1 MKIIIAG
8 GGKIGRTLVGQLSLE
23 GYDITLIDTKKSV
36 LEDAVDRFDVM
47 GVQGNCASVPVLK
60 DADIDKADL
69 LIAAIGTDEVNLL
82 CCMTAHMLNPNLH
95 TIARIRNPE
104 YNDQIF
110 HMRDAFALSMV
121 VNPEFKAAVE
131 IERLLRYP
139 GFLRRD
145 SFAKDRAEIVELQ
158 IESDSPLANQSL
170 SRLGSISKVKVLVC
184 AVLRDGKAIT
194 PDGDFI
200 LRNGDRIFVTAPTSN
215 LAMLLKNLGILTRRV
230 KKVMICGGG
239 RISYYLAQRLEKT
252 SMDVSI
258 VEKDY
263 DRCLY
268 LSEMLPKTA
277 VICGDATNTTLMEGA
292 GMDRCDAV
300 VSLTNYDEMNLVI
313 SLYGGTLKIPQ
324 RITKLAHIENRQMFN
339 NLSIGSVIDPKEI
352 CSTSIVRYVRALKN
366 QTDAAI
372 SVHSFADGLVEA
384 EEFRVDETSKH
395 CGIPLKKLKLKKNV
409 LIVCI
414 NHGKDLYIPDGN
426 SVYEVGDTVVIV
438 SSRENNIGR
447 FNEIFEE
454 RRYEL

>member
-8 GGKIGRTLVGQLSLE
+8 GGKIGLTLVGLLSLE

-36 LEDAVDRFDVM
+36 LEDAVNRYDVM
-47 GVQGNCASVPVLK
+47 GVHGNCASVPILK
-60 DADIDKADL
+60 EADIDKTDL
-69 LIAAIGTDEVNLL
+69 LIAAIGTDELNLL
-82 CCMTAHMLNPNLH
+82 CCMTAHKLNPNLH

-110 HMRDAFALSMV
+110 YMRDAFALSMV
-121 VNPEFKAAVE
+121 VNPEYKTAVE

-145 SFAKDRAEIVELQ
+145 SFAKDRAEIVELR
-158 IESDSPLANQSL
+158 IESDSPLADHSL
-170 SRLGSISKVKVLVC
+170 NKLSGISKVKVLVC
-184 AVLRDGKAIT
+184 AVLRDGKAVT

-200 LRNGDRIFVTAPTSN
+200 LKTGDRIFVTAPTSN
-215 LAMLLKNLGILTRRV
+215 LAALLKNLGILTRRV

-239 RISYYLAQRLEKT
+239 RISFYLAQKLEKT
-252 SMDVSI
+252 AMDVTI

-263 DRCLY
+263 NRCLY
-268 LSEMLPKTA
+268 LSELLPKTT
-277 VICGDATNTTLMEGA
+277 VICGDATNTSLMEGA
-292 GMDRCDAV
+292 GMESCDAV
-300 VSLTNYDEMNLVI
+300 VSLTNFDEMNLVI
-313 SLYGGTLKIPQ
+313 SLYGGTLGIPQ
-324 RITKLAHIENRQMFN
+324 LITKLAHIENRQMFN
-339 NLSIGSVIDPKEI
+339 NLPIGSVVNPKEL
-352 CSTSIVRYVRALKN
+352 CSNSIVRYVRALKN

-372 SVHSFADGLVEA
+372 SVHAFADGLVEA
-384 EEFRVDETSKH
+384 EEFRVDETSKY

-414 NHGKDLYIPDGN
+414 NHGRDLYIPDGN
-426 SVYEVGDTVVIV
+426 SIYEVGDTVVIV
-438 SSRENNIGR
+438 SSRDNNIGR